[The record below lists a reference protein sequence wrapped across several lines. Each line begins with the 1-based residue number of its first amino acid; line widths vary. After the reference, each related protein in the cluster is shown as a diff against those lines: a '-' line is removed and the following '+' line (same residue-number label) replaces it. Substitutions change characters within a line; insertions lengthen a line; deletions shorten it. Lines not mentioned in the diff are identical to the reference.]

1 MSRVAV
7 VTGGIGGLGTAM
19 CKALIEQGRRA
30 VAVDYN
36 GLSQEAVDK
45 WKADRKAEGLDIPVY
60 LADVTDFDS
69 CAETCKKIEAEV
81 GPIEILVNNAGITR
95 DAMFHKMTPEQWIAV
110 INTNLNSMFNMTKQ
124 VYGKMVERG
133 WGPHRQHLVG
143 ERHQRAKPAKPTIRR
158 PRRRSTASPSRWL
171 RNAPRKGV
179 TVNSISPGYIGT
191 EMVRAIREDVLA
203 SIVKTIPVGR
213 LGEPSEIGR
222 TVAFMTAE
230 DGGFLTG
237 EDVTVNGGLYFR

>member
-19 CKALIEQGRRA
+19 CKALIEQGRKA
-30 VAVDYN
+30 VAVDYS
-36 GLSQEAVDK
+36 GLSAEVVDK
-45 WKADRKAEGLDIPVY
+45 WKAARKAEGLDIPVY
-60 LADVTDFDS
+60 LADVTNFES

-95 DAMFHKMTPEQWIAV
+95 DSMFHKMTLDQWSAV
-110 INTNLNSMFNMTKQ
+110 INANLNSLFNMTKQ
-124 VYGKMVERG
+124 VYEGMTSRG
-133 WGPHRQHLVG
+133 WGRIVNISSVNGIKGQAGQTNYSATKAAVYGFTKSLSQ
-143 ERHQRAKPAKPTIRR
+143 ECAK
-158 PRRRSTASPSRWL
+158 
-171 RNAPRKGV
+171 KGV

-203 SIVKTIPVGR
+203 GIVKTIPVGR
-213 LGEPSEIGR
+213 LGDPSEIAR
-222 TVAFMTAE
+222 TVAFMTA
-230 DGGFLTG
+230 DDAGFLTG

>member
-19 CKALIEQGRRA
+19 CKALVEQGRKA
-30 VAVDYN
+30 VAVDYS
-36 GLSQEAVDK
+36 GLSAEVVDK
-45 WKADRKAEGLDIPVY
+45 WKADRAAEGLDIPVY

-69 CAETCKKIEAEV
+69 CAEACKKIEAEV
-81 GPIEILVNNAGITR
+81 GPVEILVNNAGITR
-95 DAMFHKMTPEQWIAV
+95 DAMFHKMTPEQWHAV
-110 INTNLNSMFNMTKQ
+110 INTNLNSIFNMTKQ

-133 WGPHRQHLVG
+133 WGRIVNISSVNGIKGQAGQANYSATKAAVYGFTKSLAQ
-143 ERHQRAKPAKPTIRR
+143 ECAK
-158 PRRRSTASPSRWL
+158 
-171 RNAPRKGV
+171 KGV

-203 SIVKTIPVGR
+203 KIVATIPVGR
-213 LGEPSEIGR
+213 LGEPSEIAR

-230 DGGFLTG
+230 DAGFLTG

>member
-19 CKALIEQGRRA
+19 CKALVEQGRKA
-30 VAVDYN
+30 VAVDYS
-36 GLSQEAVDK
+36 GIPAEVVDK

-60 LADVTDFDS
+60 LADVTDFDA
-69 CAETCKKIEAEV
+69 CAEVCKKIEAEV
-81 GPIEILVNNAGITR
+81 GPVEILVNNAGITR
-95 DAMFHKMTPEQWIAV
+95 DAMFHKMTPEQWHAV
-110 INTNLNSMFNMTKQ
+110 INTNLNSLFNMTKQ

-133 WGPHRQHLVG
+133 WGRIVNISSVNGIKGQAGQTNYSATKAAVYGFTKSLSQ
-143 ERHQRAKPAKPTIRR
+143 ECAK
-158 PRRRSTASPSRWL
+158 
-171 RNAPRKGV
+171 KGV

-213 LGEPSEIGR
+213 LGEPSEIAR

-230 DGGFLTG
+230 DAGFLTG